1 MLTLLRLYCGAV
13 AEPWADTEP
22 WAPVWFNCRAP
33 ADSALFARFST
44 RRDVLPA
51 VFRAESAVPLAAV
64 VALEDETLPPAEA
77 LCPAALAPALPPA
90 STFAVLL
97 AVAVALSA
105 VEPTCDVVLPIAPLA
120 LFSALVV
127 APPSAP
133 VARLV
138 EGVETEP
145 DAPPMVP
152 MPPAVP
158 PMAPPAPPRPPSSWA
173 KDGVA
178 KATAPQRSA

>member
-51 VFRAESAVPLAAV
+51 VVRAESAVPLAAV

-77 LCPAALAPALPPA
+77 LCPAALAPALPLAP
-90 STFAVLL
+90 TFAVLL
-97 AVAVALSA
+97 AVAVAVALSA
-105 VEPTCDVVLPIAPLA
+105 VEPTCDVVLPIALLV

-138 EGVETEP
+138 E
-145 DAPPMVP
+145 
-152 MPPAVP
+152 
-158 PMAPPAPPRPPSSWA
+158 
-173 KDGVA
+173 
-178 KATAPQRSA
+178 